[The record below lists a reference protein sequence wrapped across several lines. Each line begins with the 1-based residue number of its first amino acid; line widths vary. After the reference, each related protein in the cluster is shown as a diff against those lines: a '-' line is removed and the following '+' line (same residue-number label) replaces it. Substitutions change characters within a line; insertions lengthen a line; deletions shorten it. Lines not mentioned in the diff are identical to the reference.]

1 MDWAPVFGFGAFA
14 AVGALLLARR
24 PDNAVSW
31 IMAAIGLIVGIFPM
45 LETYAAY
52 VMTTRGQPNA
62 LAVFGAWANS
72 IYWMPLLAMA
82 IIYLPMLF
90 PDGRLISR
98 RWLLPAAIAGISLAG
113 MAAISAVSEIL
124 VGQEVDYQI
133 PNPIGIAGIQ
143 PFEENLLSVWL
154 LVGFFI
160 GLLGAFASVAVR
172 FRRSAGVERQQLKW
186 LLFAAALGPLML
198 ITDFFYPRAGDVM
211 FAMVLIGIPSS
222 VAIAILRHRLFDI
235 DLIIRRTL
243 QYTLLT
249 GLLALTYFGGV
260 VVLQGLLEPL
270 AGSDQSPLITVV
282 TTLAVAALFNPLR
295 ARTQAFIDR
304 RFYRSKYDAELAL
317 SKFTAAARNEVDME
331 NLSAA
336 LLLVL
341 TETMQPREASL
352 WMRLKEM
359 EKRL

>member
-143 PFEENLLSVWL
+143 PFEENSLSVWL

-211 FAMVLIGIPSS
+211 FGLVLIGIPSS

-235 DLIIRRTL
+235 DIIIRRTL

-249 GLLALTYFGGV
+249 ALLALAFFGGV
-260 VVLQGLLEPL
+260 VLLQGLLGPMTGG
-270 AGSDQSPLITVV
+270 AGSPLVTVL

-295 ARTQAFIDR
+295 RQVQAFIDR
-304 RFYRSKYDAELAL
+304 RFFRQKYNAERTLDG
-317 SKFTAAARNEVDME
+317 FAAVARDEVDIEVLAM
-331 NLSAA
+331 A
-336 LLLVL
+336 LLESVNGS
-341 TETMQPREASL
+341 MQPKHASIWL
-352 WMRLKEM
+352 GAGVQER
-359 EKRL
+359 